1 MKAAM
6 LMTAINSDS
15 QNCSLKALSMIQY
28 ATGNKYNYADPY
40 ENQNINHV
48 EASSDDKGAP
58 TPEEVAKSVYVVKDN
73 VRRGTSE
80 VEQQQQD
87 QHAQNQA
94 AQSEAEGQSNQN
106 IEAQKASQQLN
117 EKIADNGIFNYTQTI
132 TNASYNSNPGRP
144 GDGEFELDAS
154 YEGSFNN
161 DLHQYKTSISSETRE
176 NLKNLYLYGNMAKI
190 SDKAIEDIVSF
201 YSVQG
206 VDNSAIRDAI
216 TTLRVTPGFNKEK
229 LTEDIGRMNSNRQVL
244 FFELNKACKN
254 RDMLLN
260 QNKELLETAQG
271 FKGLGENHSGEL
283 AQK

>member
-1 MKAAM
+1 
-6 LMTAINSDS
+6 
-15 QNCSLKALSMIQY
+15 
-28 ATGNKYNYADPY
+28 
-40 ENQNINHV
+40 
-48 EASSDDKGAP
+48 
-58 TPEEVAKSVYVVKDN
+58 
-73 VRRGTSE
+73 
-80 VEQQQQD
+80 
-87 QHAQNQA
+87 
-94 AQSEAEGQSNQN
+94 
-106 IEAQKASQQLN
+106 
-117 EKIADNGIFNYTQTI
+117 
-132 TNASYNSNPGRP
+132 
-144 GDGEFELDAS
+144 
-154 YEGSFNN
+154 
-161 DLHQYKTSISSETRE
+161 
-176 NLKNLYLYGNMAKI
+176 MAKI

-271 FKGLGENHSGEL
+271 FKGLGEKHSGEL